1 MVDTNYIIDDF
12 NLKGLEKTVEY
23 YKESIYHILDY
34 EQSGKLALRPDE
46 VMDLSDNVKL
56 LNREAEILY
65 GMIHARFIVTPKGLD
80 LMVRSVRTIRDRN
93 SSKGTLGTV
102 LAFCAKSS

>member
-34 EQSGKLALRPDE
+34 EQSG
-46 VMDLSDNVKL
+46 
-56 LNREAEILY
+56 
-65 GMIHARFIVTPKGLD
+65 
-80 LMVRSVRTIRDRN
+80 RS
-93 SSKGTLGTV
+93 
-102 LAFCAKSS
+102 